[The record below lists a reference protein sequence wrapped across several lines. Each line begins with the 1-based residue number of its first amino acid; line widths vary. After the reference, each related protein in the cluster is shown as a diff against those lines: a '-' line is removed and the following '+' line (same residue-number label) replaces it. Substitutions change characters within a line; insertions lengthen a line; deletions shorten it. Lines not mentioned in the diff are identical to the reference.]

1 MLRYRVT
8 LIFVGAIA
16 GAKHIQAVLG
26 RFVRRLPAAG
36 WWRRAWLAL
45 ANPRT
50 ARLAVAAFWVVVL
63 AVAMPETALAED
75 GGTLLG
81 AARDIAK
88 KVIDLLI
95 GVAAL
100 LLAIGIATGFV
111 QGQFET
117 MVGRP
122 MGLAN
127 AWVRVAAVVICAAG
141 AFLAVQAANMVIDAL
156 AGYTG
161 GDIHIPGESSG
172 GE

>member
-1 MLRYRVT
+1 MLRYWIT
-8 LIFVGAIA
+8 LIFVKAIA
-16 GAKHIQAVLG
+16 RAEYIQAVLG
-26 RFVRRLPAAG
+26 KFVRAVAG
-36 WWRRAWLAL
+36 WWRRAQVAL

-50 ARLAVAAFWVVVL
+50 ARLAVAIFWVVVL
-63 AVAMPETALAED
+63 AITMPQTALAD
-75 GGTLLG
+75 DGGGTLLG

-95 GVAAL
+95 GIAAL
-100 LLAIGIATGFV
+100 LLAVGIATGFV

-141 AFLAVQAANMVIDAL
+141 AFLSVMAANMVIDIL
-156 AGYTG
+156 AGYTSS
-161 GDIHIPGESSG
+161 DIHLPGGGSSG
-172 GE
+172 Q

>member
-1 MLRYRVT
+1 MLRYWIT
-8 LIFVGAIA
+8 LIFVKAIA
-16 GAKHIQAVLG
+16 RAEYTQAVLG
-26 RFVRRLPAAG
+26 KFVRIPVAG
-36 WWRRAWLAL
+36 WWRRVQVAL

-50 ARLAVAAFWVVVL
+50 ARLAVAIFWVVVL
-63 AVAMPETALAED
+63 AITMPQTALAD
-75 GGTLLG
+75 DGGGTLLG

-95 GVAAL
+95 GIAAL
-100 LLAIGIATGFV
+100 LLAVGIATGFV

-141 AFLAVQAANMVIDAL
+141 AFLSVMAANMVIDIL
-156 AGYTG
+156 AGYTSS
-161 GDIHIPGESSG
+161 DIHLPGGGSSG
-172 GE
+172 Q